1 MLTMYCE
8 NEQNKLDE
16 FIPQVMIAYRSSVYS
31 STHFTPNMM
40 VLGRNNT
47 MSLAAVVCSTSKEN
61 ETEPD
66 DYISDLQNKLHSIYE
81 LARQNPKTSAKC
93 QESYYD
99 IKSRRF
105 SLPIGKLVW
114 LYEPLLKKGVCKKLS
129 CLWIGPS
136 VVIEKIDD
144 KTYKVKR

>member
-8 NEQNKLDE
+8 KEQNKLDE
-16 FIPQVMIAYRSSVYS
+16 FLPQVMMAYRSSVYS

-66 DYISDLQNKLHSIYE
+66 DYISDLQNKLHSIHE

-105 SLPIGKLVW
+105 SLPIGQLVW